1 MSYNFSGKRMGTCY
15 LVRNQKNK
23 NLHKKKESSPMK
35 DLMYLFM
42 KIIFLILLF
51 MLLFTFVFGIHRV
64 KNASMA
70 PSVKEGD
77 ILLFYRLD
85 HSYHSGDIV
94 VLEKN
99 KEKQALRVVA
109 VSGDEVDI
117 TKDGLKV
124 NGHPQDGLE
133 KGYIMEDTEQFV
145 EGITLPVT
153 LKKNEFFVLGDS
165 RGHAEDSRIYGPV
178 STNQIQGKI
187 MTVIRRR
194 NF

>member
-1 MSYNFSGKRMGTCY
+1 MVKFP
-15 LVRNQKNK
+15 QKK
-23 NLHKKKESSPMK
+23 NLNTKKELSLMD
-35 DLMYLFM
+35 DLVYLLV
-42 KIIFLILLF
+42 KIVALILLF
-51 MLLFTFVFGIHRV
+51 VLLFTFVFGIHRV
-64 KNASMA
+64 GNASMN

-85 HSYHSGDIV
+85 HNYHSGDIV

-99 KEKQALRVVA
+99 KKKQVMRIVA

-124 NGHPQDGLE
+124 NGHPQYGLE
-133 KGYIMEDTEQFV
+133 KSYIMENTEQFV
-145 EGITLPVT
+145 EGITFPII

-165 RGHAEDSRIYGPV
+165 REHAEDSRIYGPV
-178 STNQIQGKI
+178 STEEMLGKI